1 LQILNASR
9 FASFFSDR
17 DCFVRDPECLF
28 QFCLHIFLLDAI
40 STSTMA
46 AAPPTFDDQDWENF
60 CLDPYQSAREEG
72 ERQGRDAGLEAGFRD
87 GQKMGI
93 NTGTEYGMELGF
105 FKGVCSAVEAAN
117 ADNLNQNV
125 SEERVRKTVADLRL
139 ALDDFPGP
147 DQVFQVRQRPPR
159 HQHDGEEHTHEHE
172 SEQDDDDDDDDDDD
186 GGNGDSENAAAE
198 SKKNVLHK
206 MQRIRAR
213 FKLLTVQLGMPNY
226 SLTRVMDEAA
236 ATSATVTAPDTSDW

>member
-1 LQILNASR
+1 
-9 FASFFSDR
+9 
-17 DCFVRDPECLF
+17 
-28 QFCLHIFLLDAI
+28 
-40 STSTMA
+40 MA
-46 AAPPTFDDQDWENF
+46 AATPPTFDDQDWDNF

-72 ERQGRDAGLEAGFRD
+72 EQQGRDAGLKAGFRD
-87 GQKMGI
+87 GHRMGI

-105 FKGVCSAVEAAN
+105 FKGVCSAVEAATA
-117 ADNLNQNV
+117 ADLNQNV
-125 SEERVRKTVADLRL
+125 SEDRVRKTVADLRL

-172 SEQDDDDDDDDDDD
+172 SEQDDDDGDD
-186 GGNGDSENAAAE
+186 GDNEDDNADIEIAAAE
-198 SKKNVLHK
+198 SKKNVLRK

-236 ATSATVTAPDTSDW
+236 ATSAIASAPDTSDW

>member
-1 LQILNASR
+1 VTQVFVSTPQFSNASH
-9 FASFFSDR
+9 FF
-17 DCFVRDPECLF
+17 
-28 QFCLHIFLLDAI
+28 LDSI
-40 STSTMA
+40 SHQQSTMA
-46 AAPPTFDDQDWENF
+46 AFDDQDWENF

-87 GQKMGI
+87 GKKMGI

-105 FKGVCSAVEAAN
+105 FTGVCSAVEAATS
-117 ADNLNQNV
+117 DNLSQHV

-172 SEQDDDDDDDDDDD
+172 PEEEDDDDDDDEEDDDD
-186 GGNGDSENAAAE
+186 DDNGDSENAAAE

-236 ATSATVTAPDTSDW
+236 ATSATATAPDTSDW

>member
-1 LQILNASR
+1 L
-9 FASFFSDR
+9 
-17 DCFVRDPECLF
+17 VRDYSL
-28 QFCLHIFLLDAI
+28 QFSRTVSHFSWKASGI
-40 STSTMA
+40 STMA

-172 SEQDDDDDDDDDDD
+172 SEEDDDDDDDDDDD

-236 ATSATVTAPDTSDW
+236 ATNSATVTAPDTSDW